1 MSDKSKLLPYE
12 EDAQE
17 LLKLLQDYYSRDTGM
32 VEGIINLVIDYEDDV
47 KALLS
52 FIKNGNNVNKK
63 TIYEYANE
71 LDDAHEEDE

>member
-1 MSDKSKLLPYE
+1 MSKGSNLLPYE
-12 EDAQE
+12 EEAQE
-17 LLKLLQDYYSRDTGM
+17 LLKLLQNYYSRETGM

-52 FIKNGNNVNKK
+52 FIKNGNNVDKK

-71 LDDAHEEDE
+71 LDDAHEENE

>member
-1 MSDKSKLLPYE
+1 MSDKNKLLPYE